1 MEFFAS
7 ILYNQTM
14 ETCNLCPR
22 KCGLT
27 RPEHRIDNPAETRTF
42 GYCGEGQTMR
52 ISRAALHFWEEPCIS
67 GINGSGAIFFTGC
80 NLRCIYCQ
88 NAAISE
94 NGTGRE
100 VTPEELCDIFFDLK
114 SQGAHNINL
123 VTPSHFVPEIK
134 KAILLAKERDFDLP
148 FVYNTSS
155 YESVDTIRSLDGLI
169 DIYLPDFKYM
179 DPGMA
184 ALYSHASN
192 YPEIAKAAIDEMM
205 RQIPFATFTSAPE
218 ASLTKAASGIAGD
231 SEITLMKKGVIIRHL
246 LLPLGVK
253 NAVSVIDYLS
263 GRYGKDVYLSL
274 MSQYTPLY
282 DVPGA
287 LTDAQKKRL
296 APFPELHRKVT
307 KREYNKIVQ
316 HCMDMGL
323 NNVFIQEGDVA
334 KESFIPQ
341 FPSREHSSFHD

>member
-1 MEFFAS
+1 MEFFVS

-22 KCGLT
+22 RCGLE
-27 RPEHRIDNPAETRTF
+27 RPEHRNSIPADGSGF
-42 GYCGEGQTMR
+42 GYCGEGMTMR
-52 ISRAALHFWEEPCIS
+52 ISRAALHYWEEPCIS
-67 GINGSGAIFFTGC
+67 GANGSGAIFFTGC

-100 VTPEELCDIFFDLK
+100 VSAEELCDIFFDLK
-114 SQGAHNINL
+114 SKGAHNINL
-123 VTPSHFVPEIK
+123 VTPSHFTPGIK
-134 KAILLAKERDFDLP
+134 KAILLAKERGFDLP
-148 FVYNTSS
+148 FVYNTSA
-155 YESVDTIRSLDGLI
+155 YETVDAMRSLDGLI

-184 ALYSHASN
+184 TLYSHASD
-192 YPEIAKAAIDEMM
+192 YPEVAKAAVDEMI
-205 RQIPFATFTSAPE
+205 RQIPFATFTSLP
-218 ASLTKAASGIAGD
+218 ASSAAG
-231 SEITLMKKGVIIRHL
+231 EEVTLMKKGVIIRHL

-253 NAVSVIDYLS
+253 NAIAVIDYLS
-263 GRYGKDVYLSL
+263 GRYGKDVCLSL

-282 DVPGA
+282 DVPDA
-287 LTDAQKKRL
+287 LSKAQKKRL

-316 HCMDMGL
+316 HCMDAGL

-341 FPSREHSSFHD
+341 FPLREHSSSQD

>member
-1 MEFFAS
+1 
-7 ILYNQTM
+7 
-14 ETCNLCPR
+14 
-22 KCGLT
+22 
-27 RPEHRIDNPAETRTF
+27 
-42 GYCGEGQTMR
+42 MR
-52 ISRAALHFWEEPCIS
+52 ISRAALHFWEEPCLS
-67 GINGSGAIFFTGC
+67 GINGSGAVFFTGC

-94 NGTGRE
+94 NGAGRE
-100 VTPEELCDIFFDLK
+100 VTPEELCDVFFDLK
-114 SQGAHNINL
+114 AQGAHNINL
-123 VTPSHFVPEIK
+123 VTPSHFTPEIK
-134 KAILLAKERDFDLP
+134 KAILLAKERGFDLP

-155 YESVDTIRSLDGLI
+155 YESADAIRSLDGLI

-192 YPEIAKAAIDEMM
+192 YPEVAKAAIDEMM
-205 RQIPFATFTSAPE
+205 RQIPFATF
-218 ASLTKAASGIAGD
+218 ASVPASCTTGAAAGPADSKAGVGATG
-231 SEITLMKKGVIIRHL
+231 EITLMKKGVIVRHL

-253 NAVSVIDYLS
+253 NAISVIDYLT
-263 GRYGKDVYLSL
+263 GRYGKEIYLSL

-287 LTDAQKKRL
+287 LSEAQKKRL

-307 KREYNKIVQ
+307 KREYNKVIQ
-316 HCMDMGL
+316 YCMDQGL

-341 FPSREHSSFHD
+341 FPSREHSSSPD